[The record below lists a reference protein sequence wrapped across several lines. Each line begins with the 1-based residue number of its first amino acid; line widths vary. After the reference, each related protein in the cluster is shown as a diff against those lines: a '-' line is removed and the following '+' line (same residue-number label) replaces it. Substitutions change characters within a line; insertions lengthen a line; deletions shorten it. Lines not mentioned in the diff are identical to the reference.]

1 MEALRIAN
9 EPPELVVLASAK
21 SEWTVAERRVM
32 VDIDGLI
39 EALKP
44 EQIGAESNKS

>member
-1 MEALRIAN
+1 MNLPN
-9 EPPELVVLASAK
+9 LLYWPASAK